1 MSMRPDSVTP
11 QTDDRSAPQERSV
24 PPSAAAG
31 EAAATGVAQPP
42 AGPRPRPLSPLDGAL
57 VDASAVPFSWRGVP
71 GASHYLIQIAPT
83 SAFDRDVIDVDAGP
97 TTSLTLYGTLPMRE
111 DDLYWRVRA
120 EGAGEDGWSGYGR
133 FVPTHDDAVEAFR
146 NEQDMARAEAAKE
159 SARQR
164 EAREAE
170 LDLIPP
176 YERDESVTTTGAAST
191 LILMLITFLLTI
203 WLLFA
208 LT

>member
-11 QTDDRSAPQERSV
+11 QADDRSAPQERSV

-31 EAAATGVAQPP
+31 EAAATGVAQPS
-42 AGPRPRPLSPLDGAL
+42 AGPRPRPLAPLDGAL
-57 VDASAVPFSWRGVP
+57 VDASAVPFSWRGVS
-71 GASHYLIQIAPT
+71 GASRYVIQVAPT
-83 SAFDRDVIDVDAGP
+83 PGFDRDVIDVDAGS

-120 EGAGEDGWSGYGR
+120 EGAGEGGWSGYGR

-146 NEQDMARAEAAKE
+146 NEQEMARAEAAKDA
-159 SARQR
+159 ARQR
-164 EAREAE
+164 EARAAE
-170 LDLIPP
+170 LDLIPHHQR
-176 YERDESVTTTGAAST
+176 EESVTTAGEAST
-191 LILMLITFLLTI
+191 LVLMLITFLLTI
-203 WLLFA
+203 WLLVA

>member
-1 MSMRPDSVTP
+1 M
-11 QTDDRSAPQERSV
+11 

-42 AGPRPRPLSPLDGAL
+42 AGDRPRPLAPLDGAY

-71 GASHYLIQIAPT
+71 GAKGYQLQVASTP
-83 SAFDRDVIDVDAGP
+83 AFDRDVVEVDAGR
-97 TTSLTLYGTLPMRE
+97 TTSLTLYGTLPVRE
-111 DDLYWRVRA
+111 ADLFWRVRTDA
-120 EGAGEDGWSGYGR
+120 PEATWSGYGR

-146 NEQDMARAEAAKE
+146 SEQDAVEAERKKEAARRRE
-159 SARQR
+159 ER
-164 EAREAE
+164 EAD
-170 LDLIPP
+170 LDLIPH
-176 YERDESVTTTGAAST
+176 YARDESVTSAGEAAT
-191 LILMLITFLLTI
+191 LILMLISFALTI